1 LPASTWAIIPILR
14 ISESGVVRG
23 MAGSVR
29 FGLMR
34 SIENRGREPLDPAVS
49 GRTEPPATVQWARI
63 LPETRDKVLTGA
75 EFFTK
80 GVA

>member
-1 LPASTWAIIPILR
+1 
-14 ISESGVVRG
+14 
-23 MAGSVR
+23 
-29 FGLMR
+29 MR
-34 SIENRGREPLDPAVS
+34 SIENRGREPLDPTVS